1 MTIRRGSDWGR
12 LGTPPVDLPSAGSDR
27 EIGEHLGDGLTT
39 MRLHGGDMF
48 ATLGGSTS
56 GSLAATLEL
65 PIDVMQISYKRSRD
79 SELKTRVASSH
90 CILRAINT
98 RGGWLRSSAVA
109 VMNAQYLGKWD
120 VAPRGHPNDGRVE
133 VLEVDA
139 RMSVRQRMIARS
151 RMQTGTHLPHPDVS
165 VKSVSEFVW
174 SGSALTMW
182 IDGEKIGLV
191 QFVEIQVMKDFA
203 TLWI

>member
-1 MTIRRGSDWGR
+1 MTIRRGGDWGR
-12 LGTPPVDLPSAGSDR
+12 LGTPPEDIPSAKSDR
-27 EIGEHLGDGLTT
+27 EIGERLGDGLTT
-39 MRLHGGDMF
+39 IRLCGGDMF

-56 GSLAATLEL
+56 ESLTPSLEL
-65 PIDVMQISYKRSRD
+65 PIDVMQISFKHSRD
-79 SELKTRVASSH
+79 SELNTRLASSH
-90 CILRAINT
+90 CVLRAINA
-98 RGGWLRSSAVA
+98 RGGWFRGSAVA

-133 VLEVDA
+133 VLEVDT
-139 RMSVRQRMIARS
+139 RMSVRQRIIARS
-151 RMQTGTHLPHPDVS
+151 RMQTGTHLPHPDIS

-174 SGSALTMW
+174 SDSVLTMW
-182 IDGEKIGLV
+182 IDGAKIGLV

>member
-12 LGTPPVDLPSAGSDR
+12 LGTPPEDLPSARSDR
-27 EIGEHLGDGLTT
+27 EIGEHLGNGLNTI
-39 MRLHGGDMF
+39 RLCGGDMF

-56 GSLAATLEL
+56 ESPTPSLEL
-65 PIDVMQISYKRSRD
+65 PIDVMQISFKHSRD
-79 SELKTRVASSH
+79 SELKIRVASSH
-90 CILRAINT
+90 CVLRAINA
-98 RGGWLRSSAVA
+98 RGGWFRGSSVA

-139 RMSVRQRMIARS
+139 RMSVRQRMIARL
-151 RMQTGTHLPHPDVS
+151 RMKTGTHLPHPDIS
-165 VKSVSEFVW
+165 VKSVSEFTW

-182 IDGEKIGLV
+182 IDGAKIGVV

>member
-27 EIGEHLGDGLTT
+27 EIGEHLGDGITT
-39 MRLHGGDMF
+39 IRLCGGDMF

-56 GSLAATLEL
+56 GSLAPTLEV
-65 PIDVMQISYKRSRD
+65 PIDVMRITYKISADR
-79 SELKTRVASSH
+79 ELMTELASSH
-90 CILRAINT
+90 CILRARNA
-98 RGGWLRSSAVA
+98 RGGWLRGNVVA
-109 VMNAQYLGKWD
+109 AMNAQYLGEWD

-133 VLEVDA
+133 ILEING

-151 RMQTGTHLPHPDVS
+151 RMSTGTYLPHPDIS
-165 VKSVSEFVW
+165 VKSVTQFVW
-174 SGSALTMW
+174 SGSALTMS
-182 IDGEKIGLV
+182 IDGAKIGLV

>member
-1 MTIRRGSDWGR
+1 MTIRRGGDWGR
-12 LGTPPVDLPSAGSDR
+12 LGTPPADLPSARSDH
-27 EIGEHLGDGLTT
+27 EIGEHLGNGINTI
-39 MRLHGGDMF
+39 RLCGGDMF

-56 GSLAATLEL
+56 GSLTPTLEL
-65 PIDVMQISYKRSRD
+65 PIDVMQISFKYSRD

-90 CILRAINT
+90 CVLRAINA
-98 RGGWLRSSAVA
+98 RGGWFRGSAVA

-133 VLEVDA
+133 VLEVDT

-151 RMQTGTHLPHPDVS
+151 RMQTGTHLPHPDVA

-182 IDGEKIGLV
+182 IDGAKIGLV

>member
-12 LGTPPVDLPSAGSDR
+12 LGTPPEDLSSARSDR
-27 EIGEHLGDGLTT
+27 EIGEHLGNGLNTI
-39 MRLHGGDMF
+39 RLCGGDMF

-56 GSLAATLEL
+56 ESLTPSLEL
-65 PIDVMQISYKRSRD
+65 PIDVMQISFKHSRD
-79 SELKTRVASSH
+79 SELNTRLASSH
-90 CILRAINT
+90 CVLRAINA
-98 RGGWLRSSAVA
+98 RGGWFRGSAVA

-133 VLEVDA
+133 VLEIDT

-182 IDGEKIGLV
+182 IDGAKIGLV
-191 QFVEIQVMKDFA
+191 QLVEIQVMKDFA

>member
-12 LGTPPVDLPSAGSDR
+12 LGTPPEDLPSARSDR
-27 EIGEHLGDGLTT
+27 EIGVRLGDGLTT
-39 MRLHGGDMF
+39 IRLCGGDMF
-48 ATLGGSTS
+48 ATLGGSTLE
-56 GSLAATLEL
+56 SLTPSLEL
-65 PIDVMQISYKRSRD
+65 PIDVMQISFKHSRD
-79 SELKTRVASSH
+79 SELNTRLASSH
-90 CILRAINT
+90 CVLRAINA
-98 RGGWLRSSAVA
+98 RGGWFRGSSVA

-139 RMSVRQRMIARS
+139 RMSVRQRMIARL
-151 RMQTGTHLPHPDVS
+151 RMKTGTHLPHPDIS
-165 VKSVSEFVW
+165 VKSVSEFTW

-182 IDGEKIGLV
+182 IDGAKIGVV

>member
-12 LGTPPVDLPSAGSDR
+12 LGTPPDDLLSARSDR
-27 EIGEHLGDGLTT
+27 EIGEHLGNGLNTI
-39 MRLHGGDMF
+39 RLCGGDMF

-56 GSLAATLEL
+56 ESLTPSLEL
-65 PIDVMQISYKRSRD
+65 PIDVMQISFKHSRD
-79 SELKTRVASSH
+79 SELNTRLASSH
-90 CILRAINT
+90 CVLRAINA
-98 RGGWLRSSAVA
+98 RGGWFRGSSVA

-151 RMQTGTHLPHPDVS
+151 RMQTGTHLPHPDIS
-165 VKSVSEFVW
+165 VKSVSEFTW

-182 IDGEKIGLV
+182 IDGAKIGVV

>member
-1 MTIRRGSDWGR
+1 MTIRRGADWGR
-12 LGTPPVDLPSAGSDR
+12 LGTPPEGLPCARSDH
-27 EIGEHLGDGLTT
+27 EIGEHLGDGITT
-39 MRLHGGDMF
+39 IGVRGGDMF

-56 GSLAATLEL
+56 GSLPPTLEL
-65 PIDVMQISYKRSRD
+65 PIDVMRISYKHSRD

-90 CILRAINT
+90 CVLRSRNG
-98 RGGWLRSSAVA
+98 RGGWFWGNAVA
-109 VMNAQYLGKWD
+109 VMNAQYFGEWD

-133 VLEVDA
+133 ILEVNA

-151 RMQTGTHLPHPDVS
+151 RMKTGTHLPHPDIS

-174 SGSALTMW
+174 SGSAMSMW
-182 IDGEKIGLV
+182 IDGAKIGLV
-191 QFVEIQVMKDFA
+191 QSVEIQVMKDFA

>member
-1 MTIRRGSDWGR
+1 MTIRRGGDWGR
-12 LGTPPVDLPSAGSDR
+12 LGTPPEDLPSAKSDH
-27 EIGEHLGDGLTT
+27 EIGEHLGNGVSTI
-39 MRLHGGDMF
+39 RLCGGDMF

-56 GSLAATLEL
+56 GSLAPTLEL
-65 PIDVMQISYKRSRD
+65 PIDVMRISFKHSRD

-98 RGGWLRSSAVA
+98 RGGWFRGNAVA
-109 VMNAQYLGKWD
+109 VMNAQYLGEWD

-133 VLEVDA
+133 ILEVDA

-151 RMQTGTHLPHPDVS
+151 RMKTGTHLPHPDIS
-165 VKSVSEFVW
+165 VKSVSEFFW

-182 IDGEKIGLV
+182 IDGAKIGLV

>member
-1 MTIRRGSDWGR
+1 MTIRRGGDWGR
-12 LGTPPVDLPSAGSDR
+12 RGTPPEDLPSAQSDH
-27 EIGEHLGDGLTT
+27 EIGEHLGDGLTAI
-39 MRLHGGDMF
+39 RLCGGDMF

-56 GSLAATLEL
+56 GSLTATLEL

-90 CILRAINT
+90 CVMRARNA
-98 RGGWLRSSAVA
+98 RGGWFWRNAVA

-120 VAPRGHPNDGRVE
+120 VAPRGHPNDGKVE
-133 VLEVDA
+133 ILEVDA

-151 RMQTGTHLPHPDVS
+151 RIKTGTHLPHPAIS
-165 VKSVSEFVW
+165 VKSVSEFTW

-182 IDGEKIGLV
+182 IDGDKIGLV

>member
-1 MTIRRGSDWGR
+1 
-12 LGTPPVDLPSAGSDR
+12 
-27 EIGEHLGDGLTT
+27 
-39 MRLHGGDMF
+39 MF

-56 GSLAATLEL
+56 GSLTPTLEL
-65 PIDVMQISYKRSRD
+65 PIDVMQISLKYSRD

-90 CILRAINT
+90 CVLRAINA
-98 RGGWLRSSAVA
+98 RGGWFRGSAVA

-133 VLEVDA
+133 VLEVDT

-182 IDGEKIGLV
+182 IDGAKIGLV

>member
-12 LGTPPVDLPSAGSDR
+12 LGTPPDDLLSARSDR
-27 EIGEHLGDGLTT
+27 EIGEHLGNGLNTI
-39 MRLHGGDMF
+39 RLCGGDMF

-56 GSLAATLEL
+56 GSTPSLEL
-65 PIDVMQISYKRSRD
+65 PIDVMQISFKHSRD
-79 SELKTRVASSH
+79 SELKKRVASSH
-90 CILRAINT
+90 CVLRAINA
-98 RGGWLRSSAVA
+98 RGGWFRGSSVA

-151 RMQTGTHLPHPDVS
+151 RMQTGTHLPHPDIS
-165 VKSVSEFVW
+165 VKSVSEFTW

-182 IDGEKIGLV
+182 IDGAKIGVV

>member
-1 MTIRRGSDWGR
+1 MTIRRGGDWGR
-12 LGTPPVDLPSAGSDR
+12 LGTPPEDIPSAKSDR
-27 EIGEHLGDGLTT
+27 EIGERLGDGLTT
-39 MRLHGGDMF
+39 IRLCGGDMF

-56 GSLAATLEL
+56 ESLTPSLEL
-65 PIDVMQISYKRSRD
+65 PIDVMQISFKHSRD
-79 SELKTRVASSH
+79 SELNTRLASSH
-90 CILRAINT
+90 CVLRAINA
-98 RGGWLRSSAVA
+98 RGGWFRGSAVA

-133 VLEVDA
+133 VLEVDT
-139 RMSVRQRMIARS
+139 RMSVRQRIIARS
-151 RMQTGTHLPHPDVS
+151 RMQTGTHLPHPDIS

-174 SGSALTMW
+174 SDSALTMW
-182 IDGEKIGLV
+182 IDGAKIGLV

>member
-12 LGTPPVDLPSAGSDR
+12 SGTPPDGLPSARSDR
-27 EIGEHLGDGLTT
+27 EIGEHLGDGLTLI
-39 MRLHGGDMF
+39 RLCGGDMF

-56 GSLAATLEL
+56 GSPTPSLEL
-65 PIDVMQISYKRSRD
+65 PIDVMRISYKCSRD

-90 CILRAINT
+90 CVMRARNA
-98 RGGWLRSSAVA
+98 RGGWFRGNAVA
-109 VMNAQYLGKWD
+109 VMNAQYLRKWD

-133 VLEVDA
+133 ILEVDA
-139 RMSVRQRMIARS
+139 RMSVRQRMIARL
-151 RMQTGTHLPHPDVS
+151 RMKTGTHLPHPDIS
-165 VKSVSEFVW
+165 VKSVSEFTW

-182 IDGEKIGLV
+182 IDGAKIGVV